1 MRWLCVCMMRWLH
14 TLQGGRYLFGI
25 HELRPS
31 QLIKMSSS
39 ENTEP
44 VSGIWTGFTAGTYA
58 NTDQLSS
65 NLYSE
70 GSHLAFHSTRKPSGP
85 WPMKAT
91 QSGFLLNSSPHQLF
105 LHQWQ
110 QLSVIWIHHL
120 HSHHWIST
128 FSLEC
133 PLTYLPALR
142 LVNPHSSFRSQ
153 FKHRSFQGDFLDPSN
168 TSLPTGFLCY
178 MSSKNQA
185 LFLSSIWTQSVLYMS
200 ICDYLINIYLL
211 LLECNIHEGRD
222 NDYFWLYF
230 ITRNKHSDQQ
240 IANA

>member
-1 MRWLCVCMMRWLH
+1 MRWLH

-25 HELRPS
+25 HELRAS

-39 ENTEP
+39 EHTRP
-44 VSGIWTGFTAGTYA
+44 VSGIRTGFTVGTDA
-58 NTDQLSS
+58 NTDQLPS
-65 NLYSE
+65 NLYSK
-70 GSHLAFHSTRKPSGP
+70 GSHLTFHSPRKPSGP
-85 WPMKAT
+85 WPRKAT
-91 QSGFLLNSSPHQLF
+91 QSGFLPHSSPHQLF

-120 HSHHWIST
+120 HTHHWIST

-133 PLTYLPALR
+133 SLTYLPALC

-153 FKHRSFQGDFLDPSN
+153 LKHHSFQGDFLDPSK

-185 LFLSSIWTQSVLYMS
+185 LFLSSVWTQSVLYMS
-200 ICDYLINIYLL
+200 ICNYLINIYLP

-230 ITRNKHSDQQ
+230 ITRNKHSE
-240 IANA
+240 